1 MPTTHA
7 GDPLVFKGGCPQDCP
22 DTCAMVYTVDN
33 GKLVSVRGAPEHPI
47 TRGGLCVKLKDFA
60 QHHYNPDRILYPQR
74 RVGPKGSGQYERIS
88 WEEAMTTIATRWKD
102 IIATHGSQA
111 ILNCC
116 YLGNQGVLNGLT
128 SGDAFFN
135 RLGATVSEKT
145 FCASGSSTGYL
156 MTVGPTGG
164 VDPESF
170 VHSRYIIIWG
180 LNTLSTNLHQ
190 WPIYLEAKARG
201 AKIVVIDPQ
210 RSRTAKAAD
219 WHVRPKVG
227 TDAALALGMMNVLIT
242 EGLVDQ
248 DYIDRYTHGYD
259 ELKERVLRDYSV
271 GRVAEIT
278 GLPVADIQTLAR
290 EFASAQPAVIRMGVA
305 LERNRNGGQSIRA
318 VAMLPALVGAWRHV
332 GGGLLEMPLW
342 EFPLK
347 YDDMCRPDFIRP
359 GTRVANLTRL
369 GHCIDTF
376 VDPPIKSL
384 FVNNSNPLSQAGES
398 SKLEGHLRREDLFLV
413 VSELFVT
420 DTAKYADILLPATMQ
435 AEQMEVMLAWG
446 HYYLTFNEKAIEPPG
461 ECVPNSE
468 LFRRLARAMGFDDD
482 YWKRTDEEMLESF
495 IDWTSPKLAGWS
507 MQRLRDVGYVS
518 LAEGGTDTRKPHA
531 EGNFPTPTGKCELRT
546 TQADKGNFVVPVWRS
561 MYNEMQSAEPVDP
574 LPYWQPMYECAETN
588 PALAARFPLNIISPK
603 PHAFLNSQYANETI
617 QQQRQGPQTVT
628 LHPQDAKH
636 RGIEAGEMVRVFN
649 DRGSF
654 RGSAV
659 VSDDTL
665 PGLIVAP
672 LGYWHEFNHG
682 SAVNAI
688 SSSEHS
694 NLGHA
699 PSFSDNLVE
708 VERMA

>member
-1 MPTTHA
+1 MSIHT
-7 GDPLVFKGGCPQDCP
+7 GDPSTFKGGCPQDCP
-22 DTCAMVYTVDN
+22 DTCAMTYTVDA

-60 QHHYNPDRILYPQR
+60 KHHYNPDRLLYPQR
-74 RVGPKGSGQYERIS
+74 RVGPKGSGQYERIT
-88 WEEAMTTIATRWKD
+88 WAEALETISSRWKG
-102 IIATHGSQA
+102 IIAEHGTQA

-116 YLGNQGVLNGLT
+116 YLGNQGILNGLT

-170 VHSRYIIIWG
+170 VHSRYIIVWG

-190 WPIYLEAKARG
+190 WPIYQEAKERG

-210 RSRTAKAAD
+210 RSRTAQLAD
-219 WHVRPKVG
+219 WHIRPKVG
-227 TDAALALGMMNVLIT
+227 TDAALAMGMMHVLIT
-242 EGLVDQ
+242 ESLVDQ
-248 DYIDRYTHGYD
+248 DYIDRYTHGYGD
-259 ELKERVLRDYSV
+259 LKERVLAEYPVS
-271 GRVAEIT
+271 RVAEIT
-278 GLPVADIQTLAR
+278 GVPAEDIQKLAR
-290 EFASAQPAVIRMGVA
+290 EFAAAQPAVIRMGVA

-318 VAMLPALVGAWRHV
+318 VSILPALVGAWRHV

-347 YDDMCRPDFIRP
+347 YDEMCRPDFIRP

-369 GHCIDTF
+369 GHFIETLT
-376 VDPPIKSL
+376 DPPIKSL
-384 FVNNSNPLSQAGES
+384 FVNNSNPVSQAGES
-398 SKLEGHLRREDLFLV
+398 RLLEKHLKREDFFLV
-413 VSELFVT
+413 VSELFLT
-420 DTAKYADILLPATMQ
+420 DTAKYADIILPATMQ
-435 AEQMEVMLAWG
+435 AEQLEVMLAWG
-446 HYYLTFNEKAIEPPG
+446 HFYLTFNEKAIEAPG

-468 LFRRLARAMGFDDD
+468 LFRRLAKAMGFQDA
-482 YWKRTDEEMLESF
+482 YWDRTDEEMLESF

-518 LAEGGTDTRKPHA
+518 LAEGGVDTRKPHA

-561 MYNEMQSAEPVDP
+561 MYTELQPGEPVDP
-574 LPYWQPMYECAETN
+574 LPHWSPLHESLEST
-588 PALAARFPLNIISPK
+588 PELAARFPLNIISPK
-603 PHAFLNSQYANETI
+603 PHAFLNSQFANEAV
-617 QQQRQGPQTVT
+617 QRKRQGPQTVT
-628 LHPQDAKH
+628 LHPQDAER
-636 RGIEAGEMVRVFN
+636 RGIEEGAAVRVFN

-654 RGSAV
+654 RGQAI
-659 VSDDTL
+659 VSDVTL

-672 LGYWHEFNHG
+672 VGYWHEHNHG
-682 SAVNAI
+682 SAVNVI
-688 SSSEHS
+688 SSSAHS

-699 PSFSDNLVE
+699 PSFFDNLVE
-708 VERMA
+708 VERVA

>member
-1 MPTTHA
+1 M
-7 GDPLVFKGGCPQDCP
+7 L
-22 DTCAMVYTVDN
+22 YTVKE
-33 GKLVSVRGAPEHPI
+33 GRLASVKGNPDHPI

-60 QHHYNPDRILYPQR
+60 LHHYNPDRITYPQR

-88 WEEAMTTIATRWKD
+88 WAEALEEISARWKK
-102 IIATHGSQA
+102 IIAEDGAQA

-116 YLGNQGVLNGLT
+116 YLGNQGILNGLT

-145 FCASGSSTGYL
+145 FCASGSSTGYV

-190 WPIYLEAKARG
+190 WPIYLEARARG

-210 RSRTAKAAD
+210 RSRTAKEAD
-219 WHVRPKVG
+219 WHIRPRVG
-227 TDAALALGMMNVLIT
+227 TDAALALGLMNVIIN

-248 DYIDRYTHGYD
+248 DYVDQYTHGY
-259 ELKERVLRDYSV
+259 EQLKERVLTSYSV
-271 GRVAEIT
+271 ERVSNITGVAED
-278 GLPVADIQTLAR
+278 DIRKLAR
-290 EFASAQPAVIRMGVA
+290 EFATAQPSVIRMGVA
-305 LERNRNGGQSIRA
+305 IERNRNGGQSVRA
-318 VAMLPALVGAWRHV
+318 VASLPALVGSWRHV

-347 YDDMCRPDFIRP
+347 YDAMCRPDFIRP

-369 GHCIDTF
+369 GPVLETF
-376 VDPPIKSL
+376 TDPPIKSL
-384 FVNNSNPLSQAGES
+384 FVNNSNPVSQAGES
-398 SKLEGHLRREDLFLV
+398 FKLEEQLARDDLFVV
-413 VSELFVT
+413 VSELFIT

-435 AEQMEVMLAWG
+435 AEQLEVMLAWG
-446 HYYLTFNEKAIEPPG
+446 HFYLTFNEKAIEPPG

-468 LFRRLARAMGFDDD
+468 LFRRLATAMGFEDEF
-482 YWKRTDEEMLESF
+482 WKRTDFEMLQDF
-495 IDWTSPKLAGWS
+495 IDWSAPALKGWS
-507 MQRLRDVGYVS
+507 MERLREVGYMSLAGASPDQRL
-518 LAEGGTDTRKPHA
+518 PHA
-531 EGNFPTPTGKCELRT
+531 KGNFPTPTGKCELLT

-561 MYNEMQSAEPVDP
+561 MYEGMQPGEPVDP
-574 LPYWQPMYECAETN
+574 LPEWLPLRESIASN
-588 PALAARFPLNIISPK
+588 PELAARFPLNIVSPK
-603 PHAFLNSQYANETI
+603 AHAFLNSQYANERT
-617 QQQRQGPQTVT
+617 QQLRQGVQTVT
-628 LHPQDAKH
+628 IHPEDAVARK
-636 RGIEAGEMVRVFN
+636 ISAGDKVRVFN

-654 RGSAV
+654 TGKAV

-665 PGLIVAP
+665 QGLIVAP
-672 LGYWHEFNHG
+672 LGYWREFNDG

-688 SSSEHS
+688 SSCEHA

-699 PSFSDNLVE
+699 PSFSDNLVQ
-708 VERMA
+708 VELSA